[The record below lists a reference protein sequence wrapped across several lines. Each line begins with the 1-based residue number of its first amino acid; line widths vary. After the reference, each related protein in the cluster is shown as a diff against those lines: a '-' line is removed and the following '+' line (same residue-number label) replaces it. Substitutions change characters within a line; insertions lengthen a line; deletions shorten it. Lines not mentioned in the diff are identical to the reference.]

1 MARLSERAHQ
11 RRLMIAMAIYV
22 ALFLWVWPLARSA
35 DALWLKTVYALT
47 PVPPVLYVI
56 WLMARRVLAGDELE
70 QRTHLVGLGVA
81 AAAVSIFGLVAG
93 FLASAQVFTRDWAA
107 TALVWMFPLLM
118 VVYTAARA
126 QAARRYGGGAC
137 DAEGTSRAAGFLYL
151 AAVFAAIA
159 AYVYWRKGDAQDTG
173 LAVGMAAGMLIGAV
187 FFALRQR
194 LRRRSAQE

>member
-1 MARLSERAHQ
+1 MARLSKQAHQ
-11 RRLMIAMAIYV
+11 RRVMIAMAIYV

-56 WLMARRVLAGDELE
+56 WLMAWRVFAGDELE

-81 AAAVSIFGLVAG
+81 AAAISIFGLVAG
-93 FLASAQVFTRDWAA
+93 FLASAQVFTLDWAA
-107 TALVWMFPLLM
+107 AALVWIFPLLM

-126 QAARRYGGGAC
+126 QTARRYGGGAC
-137 DAEGTSRAAGFLYL
+137 DDDGASRAVRFLYL
-151 AAVFAAIA
+151 AVVFAAIA

-173 LAVGMAAGMLIGAV
+173 LAVGMAAGMLGCAT

-194 LRRRSAQE
+194 LRRRSPPE